1 MRLGLSRL
9 VNVTDHRLTPEERR
23 SLRKG
28 IPIDV
33 DGLERYLAAR
43 PDERE
48 FVLEL
53 LRDRPIP
60 KAEPAPDGRERVIDI
75 APGPRT
81 MPTTNREVQ
90 ALWDAI
96 FARDNR

>member
-1 MRLGLSRL
+1 M
-9 VNVTDHRLTPEERR
+9 TDHRLTPEERR
-23 SLRKG
+23 RLRKG
-28 IPIDV
+28 IPTDV

-60 KAEPAPDGRERVIDI
+60 RAEPAPDGRERIIDI
-75 APGPRT
+75 APSPSTMRT
-81 MPTTNREVQ
+81 TDREVQ
-90 ALWDAI
+90 ALWEAI
-96 FARDNR
+96 FTRDNR